1 MLGKEEKG
9 NTMEKKIDYSKLNED
24 IFNNLKVIFIDTM
37 TEEDKKLFG
46 TMIDIKKKE
55 ITNERF

>member
-1 MLGKEEKG
+1 
-9 NTMEKKIDYSKLNED
+9 MEKKIDYSKLNED

-37 TEEDKKLFG
+37 TEGDKKLFG